1 MAFRLGHLCKG
12 LGSGQLL
19 TLSTDLG
26 LSRFTL
32 VQISDQ
38 VRGHI
43 LPGFLSDWTCSGQ
56 NLLLVGINLN
66 LGHQPFKE
74 TLVGKV
80 LRANSDLPYLHLSL
94 KN

>member
-1 MAFRLGHLCKG
+1 M
-12 LGSGQLL
+12 
-19 TLSTDLG
+19 
-26 LSRFTL
+26 
-32 VQISDQ
+32 
-38 VRGHI
+38 GHI

-74 TLVGKV
+74 TLAGKV
-80 LRANSDLPYLHLSL
+80 LRANSDLPDLHLSL